1 MCRKSWDSFL
11 LLTLTSKSSLQRCKY
26 AITSFASS
34 AIRLRAPRSPS
45 LTPNAMKVGSA
56 SSHKEGNLAMA
67 AKTNHNHRNSEPP
80 FEPCFLFF
88 YGSLMDTEV
97 LQTIARLPEVPAVQ
111 EGSVT
116 GFEMKM
122 WGIYPTLIPCAGGQ
136 VSGTAWKVNEP
147 GPFFRL
153 QNYETSAYTWCS
165 CEIRLSNGE
174 ILRGCRTFCWAG
186 DVNSI
191 DLKEGKFDL
200 KHYQKYFKASV
211 VRKAP
216 SRRLVWE

>member
-1 MCRKSWDSFL
+1 MKL
-11 LLTLTSKSSLQRCKY
+11 GSS
-26 AITSFASS
+26 
-34 AIRLRAPRSPS
+34 
-45 LTPNAMKVGSA
+45 
-56 SSHKEGNLAMA
+56 SSHRERNLAMA
-67 AKTNHNHRNSEPP
+67 AKTNHNHRETEPP

-88 YGSLMDTEV
+88 YGSLMDAEV

-111 EGSVT
+111 EGSVN

-136 VSGTAWKVNEP
+136 VSGTVWKVNEP

-153 QNYETSAYTWCS
+153 QKYESSAYTWCS

-200 KHYQKYFKASV
+200 EHYQKYFKASV

-216 SRRLVWE
+216 SRRLVWENQFQWPEDFTALALQGQ